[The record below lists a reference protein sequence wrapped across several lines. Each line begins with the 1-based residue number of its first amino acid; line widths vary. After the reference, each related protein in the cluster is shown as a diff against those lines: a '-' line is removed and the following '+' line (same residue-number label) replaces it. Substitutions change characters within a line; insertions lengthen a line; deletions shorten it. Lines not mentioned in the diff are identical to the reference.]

1 VTHEPIPSPEFP
13 GFPDFQANVTFVPLQ
28 FFTAV
33 LPYAS
38 RGTVRLVGYALRKV
52 LGWVDAHGQPIRE
65 QLQFTYRELIEQ
77 AGVARDSIVAAL
89 DEAIERRC
97 LRCVQRPQPDA
108 LQQPG
113 RSGIYELCW
122 DETGAYTDVP
132 ETFAGFYFPEAALV
146 EERQGATTIRRPK
159 AARKNIPNAFFDHLL
174 PRERLSV
181 ARVVGALLFYS
192 IQWGPG
198 GERRQP
204 VSCSITE
211 LSRLTKFSRQH
222 VHEAVLE
229 ALQRGYIERVKAG
242 YFDPAAAQAS
252 RAATY
257 GIRWAA
263 APAVA
268 AGLSSVSGSESP
280 SALPNAVRKSDR
292 SEKVNGAPV
301 GKGVRDR
308 SEKVNGER
316 SEKVNDIRIKRDLK
330 TETTAAGS
338 ARPPLE
344 PKPAAAESVIA
355 QLRETGFD
363 ETVARRLAARCPP
376 EVITRQIDWLPLRN
390 STQNRL
396 GLLRRAIEQDWPKP
410 EGAVEDQGQ
419 QSGREFASH
428 YYAAY
433 HGYTGEARTEPFA
446 RDVQAAARFVERL
459 LAQQDDAAR
468 VPEWG
473 RQFGGVMRQRH
484 HGEAKARPNLSC
496 ALVLYGDEFLR
507 RVASAHSA
515 RSISAHEKAHAAR
528 HAALSAEYQAYLRL
542 AEIDAQRTAPA
553 LYGAFAQERQR
564 TRNAMT
570 GGLFQATAETL
581 AKFDRDESRLL
592 SFAECF
598 HRHPQTPVLDFEQ
611 WDKRRVSHDQVG
623 TAATGG
629 CIADITRASVAGGR

>member
-1 VTHEPIPSPEFP
+1 M
-13 GFPDFQANVTFVPLQ
+13 
-28 FFTAV
+28 
-33 LPYAS
+33 
-38 RGTVRLVGYALRKV
+38 RLVGYALRKV
-52 LGWVDAHGQPIRE
+52 LGWVDTHGQPIRE

-132 ETFAGFYFPEAALV
+132 EVFAGFYFPEAALV
-146 EERQGATTIRRPK
+146 EERQGTSTIRRPK

-181 ARVVGALLFYS
+181 MRVVGALLFYS

-229 ALQRGYIERVKAG
+229 ALQRGYIERVRAG
-242 YFDPAAAQAS
+242 FFDPAAAQAS

-257 GIRWAA
+257 GIRWAVA
-263 APAVA
+263 SAVA
-268 AGLSSVSGSESP
+268 AGLSSASGSRVPPGLS
-280 SALPNAVRKSDR
+280 NAVRKADR

-301 GKGVRDR
+301 GKSGRDR
-308 SEKVNGER
+308 SEKVNGDR
-316 SEKVNDIRIKRDLK
+316 SVKVNDISIKTDLK
-330 TETTAAGS
+330 TETTAAES
-338 ARPPLE
+338 AHPPAA
-344 PKPAAAESVIA
+344 PNPAAAESVIT
-355 QLRETGFD
+355 QLRQTGFD
-363 ETVARRLAARCPP
+363 ETVAQRLAARCPP
-376 EVITRQIDWLPLRN
+376 EVIARQIDWLRLRN

-410 EGAVEDQGQ
+410 EGAIEEHGQ
-419 QSGREFASH
+419 QLGREFASH

-433 HGYTGEARTEPFA
+433 HGYTGEAKTVPFA
-446 RDVQAAARFVERL
+446 KDVLAAARFVERL
-459 LAQQDDAAR
+459 LAQQDKAAR

-473 RQFGGVMRQRH
+473 RQFGGFMRQKH
-484 HGEAKARPNLSC
+484 HSEAKARPNLSLT
-496 ALVLYGDEFLR
+496 LVLYGDEFLR
-507 RVASAHSA
+507 LVGSAHTA
-515 RSISAHEKAHAAR
+515 RSLNALEKAQAAR
-528 HAALSAEYQAYLRL
+528 HAALSAEYLAYLRL
-542 AEIDAQRTAPA
+542 AEKDAQRTAPA

-581 AKFDRDESRLL
+581 AKFDSDESRLL
-592 SFAECF
+592 TFAEFC
-598 HRHPQTPVLDFEQ
+598 HRHPQAPVLDFEQ
-611 WDKRRVSHDQVG
+611 WDRRRTSLDQVG
-623 TAATGG
+623 AA
-629 CIADITRASVAGGR
+629 AAGG

>member
-1 VTHEPIPSPEFP
+1 
-13 GFPDFQANVTFVPLQ
+13 
-28 FFTAV
+28 
-33 LPYAS
+33 
-38 RGTVRLVGYALRKV
+38 VRLVGYALRKV
-52 LGWVDAHGQPIRE
+52 LGWVDTHGQPIRE

-77 AGVARDSIVAAL
+77 AGVGRDSIAAAL
-89 DEAIERRC
+89 AEAIERRC

-108 LQQPG
+108 LNHQG

-146 EERQGATTIRRPK
+146 EERQGTTTIRRPK

-181 ARVVGALLFYS
+181 IRVVGALLFYS

-229 ALQRGYIERVKAG
+229 ALQRGYIERVRAG
-242 YFDPAAAQAS
+242 FFDPAAAQAS

-257 GIRWAA
+257 GIRWAVA
-263 APAVA
+263 SAVA
-268 AGLSSVSGSESP
+268 AGLSSASGSRVPPGLS
-280 SALPNAVRKSDR
+280 NAVRKADR

-316 SEKVNDIRIKRDLK
+316 SEKVNDIRIKIDLK

-338 ARPPLE
+338 ARTPLE
-344 PKPAAAESVIA
+344 RNPAAAESVIA

-363 ETVARRLAARCPP
+363 ETVARRLAARCSA
-376 EVITRQIDWLPLRN
+376 EVIARQIDWLPLRN

-410 EGAVEDQGQ
+410 EGAVEDHGQ
-419 QSGREFASH
+419 QLGREFASH

-433 HGYTGEARTEPFA
+433 HGYTGEAKTVPFA
-446 RDVQAAARFVERL
+446 KDVQAAARFVERL
-459 LAQQDDAAR
+459 LAQQDKAAR

-473 RQFGGVMRQRH
+473 RQFGGLLRQKH
-484 HGEAKARPNLSC
+484 HSEAKARPNLSLT
-496 ALVLYGDEFLR
+496 LVLYGDEFLR
-507 RVASAHSA
+507 LVGNAHTA
-515 RSISAHEKAHAAR
+515 RSINALEKAQAAR
-528 HAALSAEYQAYLRL
+528 HTALSAEYLAYLRL
-542 AEIDAQRTAPA
+542 AEKDAQRTAPA

-581 AKFDRDESRLL
+581 AKFDSDESRLL
-592 SFAECF
+592 TFAEFC
-598 HRHPQTPVLDFEQ
+598 HRHPQAPVLDFEQ
-611 WDKRRVSHDQVG
+611 WDRRRTSLDQVG
-623 TAATGG
+623 AA
-629 CIADITRASVAGGR
+629 AAGG